1 MVYSLII
8 MTVIVGIISLAVD
21 LARVQLAKSELQ
33 RATDAAARYGV
44 TGLTIDTATVK
55 SRVASIAALN
65 TVDGSPL
72 VINQN
77 VDIEFGTWN
86 GTTNTFTVLTGSAQ
100 SSANSIRVTGR
111 RTAARNTAVPLSFA
125 RLFGQN
131 SCDLQTSC
139 IASAAASND
148 DVFLIQDITTSFAEE
163 LPDAKIADQALL
175 NSLRNGG
182 HKGRMAVAVHTGW
195 GTTLAPLT
203 YISSNYT
210 YLTNKISSIQLA
222 GSSGMPPASGTDIA
236 SGFDEAIAAFTAS
249 GYVTPVGGNK
259 TVVLVSDG
267 QPSADSDG
275 KHPTLSD
282 SQLLTL
288 AQTRANTLWSNKVH
302 VYVVFMDS
310 ANDSAAAAKLQTL
323 VRGDGDFIR
332 VSTPSALP
340 AALADLTKKISGV
353 TIVK

>member
-1 MVYSLII
+1 MV
-8 MTVIVGIISLAVD
+8 
-21 LARVQLAKSELQ
+21 
-33 RATDAAARYGV
+33 
-44 TGLTIDTATVK
+44 
-55 SRVASIAALN
+55 
-65 TVDGSPL
+65 
-72 VINQN
+72 
-77 VDIEFGTWN
+77 
-86 GTTNTFTVLTGSAQ
+86 
-100 SSANSIRVTGR
+100 
-111 RTAARNTAVPLSFA
+111 
-125 RLFGQN
+125 
-131 SCDLQTSC
+131 
-139 IASAAASND
+139 
-148 DVFLIQDITTSFAEE
+148 
-163 LPDAKIADQALL
+163 
-175 NSLRNGG
+175 
-182 HKGRMAVAVHTGW
+182 
-195 GTTLAPLT
+195 
-203 YISSNYT
+203 
-210 YLTNKISSIQLA
+210 
-222 GSSGMPPASGTDIA
+222 
-236 SGFDEAIAAFTAS
+236 AAFTAS